1 MITRVVESDNFFLFY
16 DVSSEI
22 PDYVPKRVLASSDL
36 TFLHTLLR
44 QQFQV
49 RPGDLK
55 LLPG

>member
-16 DVSSEI
+16 GVSSEI

-44 QQFQV
+44 QQI
-49 RPGDLK
+49 PG
-55 LLPG
+55 PSR